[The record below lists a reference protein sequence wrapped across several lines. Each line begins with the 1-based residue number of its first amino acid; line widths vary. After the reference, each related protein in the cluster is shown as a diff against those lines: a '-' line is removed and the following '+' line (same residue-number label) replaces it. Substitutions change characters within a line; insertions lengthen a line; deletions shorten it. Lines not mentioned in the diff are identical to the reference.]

1 MSVQNG
7 VELTP
12 TLNESII
19 FEGGGSQRGGN
30 HEIASQGEPEANQDA
45 TSTAYYIMILCDSI
59 ATNDPMQLEKF
70 VKKFKLRVIEDRKDF
85 EAREVL
91 EIF

>member
-1 MSVQNG
+1 
-7 VELTP
+7 
-12 TLNESII
+12 
-19 FEGGGSQRGGN
+19 
-30 HEIASQGEPEANQDA
+30 
-45 TSTAYYIMILCDSI
+45 MILCDSI